1 MNLGVPR
8 LSGPIFYLVRAFL
21 RHHFRKPVITIL
33 CIMGV
38 AFGVAALSAITLANQ
53 SALKSFRQTVRTY
66 APHVTYTIT
75 SPSGRLQESQFVR
88 LVREVPSLQAL
99 PVIELRI
106 YIPQLKR
113 YGLIVGTDP
122 LFERDQSASFPSPR
136 SEKWSEFFKRPFFV
150 LASASFFNSFKDIPS
165 GLDITLENGKALHLS
180 IGGRVS
186 QPAGDGNIL
195 RFLGDISWVQSA
207 ARMRGQLH
215 RIDLIHPTK
224 RQLAA
229 IRRILPKTL
238 LLMNTGESAHAF
250 NAMLHS
256 FELNLQ
262 ALGLLSLFVGFFL
275 IYNTIMFT
283 VLQRRKDLGIFL
295 SLGGLRHEMILSV
308 WVEVTL
314 ISLAG
319 SVIGLILGYYLAT
332 YSLRLIGKTL
342 SDIYA
347 IPSPRHVFVSSRYIL
362 QGLALGVVAGWAGAL
377 LPVIELSKSRVL
389 DLLHRIAIEDKIY
402 ASRTGIALTGM
413 GLLAGSLLIS
423 RLPGDSPYPGFVS
436 AFGLCLSFSFITP
449 LMVTFFTS
457 VLRRTLFHRISIRQ
471 RLAISNIPRRL
482 SRTSPAIS
490 ALMVAL
496 SMSIGISIMIH
507 SFRLTLMDWVKTNIR
522 GDYYISVGTKT
533 FGEAT
538 LNPKIYS
545 LISGLNI
552 VEALNRYRGINYLYQ
567 GRYIRLSAM
576 DAGVMRRHSDYLFFS
591 SLRDPWKRVALGDVI
606 ISESLANKFHLKV
619 GDSMD
624 IKGLNK
630 LKRCTI
636 VGIFRDFITEHGVA
650 VMDWHFFA
658 DLFNDRR
665 FNSLA
670 IFLKKGVSRAK
681 ARVLI
686 ETQLRSFP
694 HLLYSHHQLR
704 QRILSVFDQSF
715 AITRSTRIIAVTIA
729 FFGIISALLAIFME
743 TEHEYGILRALGLN
757 KWEVFGMSLLQ
768 AMVMGLYACLIAF
781 FCGPLL
787 GYILIKVINLKSF
800 GWTIIYHMQPALFG
814 TTLWVALAASLASG
828 VYPAYRIS
836 QSRPYFQMQR

>member
-1 MNLGVPR
+1 MDLRTPR
-8 LSGPIFYLVRAFL
+8 LSNPIFYLVRAFL
-21 RHHFRKPVITIL
+21 RHHLRKPVITIL
-33 CIMGV
+33 CIAGV
-38 AFGVAALSAITLANQ
+38 AFGVAALSAITLSNQ
-53 SALKSFRQTVRTY
+53 SALKSFRKTVKTY

-75 SPSGRLQESQFVR
+75 SPSGRLKESLFVR
-88 LVREVPSLQAL
+88 LVREVPGLHAL

-106 YIPQLKR
+106 FIPQLNR
-113 YGLIVGTDP
+113 YGLIIGTDP
-122 LFERDQSASFPSPR
+122 LFERDQSTSFTSVTP
-136 SEKWSEFFKRPFFV
+136 EEWNEFLGKPLFV
-150 LASASFFNSFKDIPS
+150 LAPPSLSAKTHTS
-165 GLDITLENGKALHLS
+165 GLDVTLENGKALHLF
-180 IGGRVS
+180 IGGS
-186 QPAGDGNIL
+186 YTLPAGDSDTL
-195 RFLGDISWVQSA
+195 RFIGDISWVQSA
-207 ARMRGQLH
+207 ARMKGQLN
-215 RIDLIHPTK
+215 RIDLIQPTR

-250 NAMLHS
+250 SAMLRS

-262 ALGLLSLFVGFFL
+262 ALGLMSLFVGFFL
-275 IYNTIMFT
+275 IYNTLMFT

-319 SVIGLILGYYLAT
+319 SVIGLILGYYLAA

-347 IPSPRHVFVSSRYIL
+347 IPGPRHVFVSLRYIL
-362 QGLALGVVAGWAGAL
+362 QGLALGVLAGWAGAL

-389 DLLHRIAIEDKIY
+389 DLLHRIAIEDKVY
-402 ASRTGIALTGM
+402 ASRIGIALTGM
-413 GLLAGSLLIS
+413 GLLGGSLLIS
-423 RLPGDSPYPGFVS
+423 RLPGDSPYPGFIS
-436 AFGLCLSFSFITP
+436 AFGLCLAFSLITP
-449 LMVTFFTS
+449 LMVTFLTS
-457 VLRRTLFHRISIRQ
+457 ITRHTIFRRIPIKQ

-507 SFRLTLMDWVKTNIR
+507 SFRLTLIDWVKTNIQ

-538 LNPKIYS
+538 LNPKIYP
-545 LISGLNI
+545 LISGLNT
-552 VEALNRYRGINYLYQ
+552 VEALNRYRGINYLYK

-591 SLRDPWKRVALGDVI
+591 SLKDPWGRVVSGDVI
-606 ISESLANKFHLKV
+606 ISESLANKFHLKT
-619 GDSMD
+619 GDTMV

-636 VGIFRDFITEHGVA
+636 AGIFRDFITEHGVA
-650 VMDWHFFA
+650 VLDWRVYT

-670 IFLKKGVSRAK
+670 IFLKTGVSRK
-681 ARVLI
+681 RVRNLI
-686 ETQLRSFP
+686 EKRIRSFP

-757 KWEVFGMSLLQ
+757 KREVFGMSLLQ

-800 GWTIIYHMQPALFG
+800 GWTINYHVQAALFS

-828 VYPAYRIS
+828 IYPAYRIS
-836 QSRPYFQMQR
+836 QSRPYFQMQQ